1 MGSSFPHA
9 VQHASSRCPEGTSSL
24 QQQRHL
30 VNKLSEN
37 GSSSRHVRSTNAA
50 ILLRGQRSSYRLLY
64 SNRTRRSPQRNLKIR
79 CCEAGAAEVDILVPE
94 GGATLGVPFEHTD
107 FNAVRPYRESP
118 ELSRSFTGSE
128 ALIAEED
135 TLARLLDYPSKN
147 VNEFTRPL
155 TNKEEPLQFV
165 DDNEE
170 KNLLQQMWDI
180 VVFAGPALGIWLSG
194 PLMSLIDTAV
204 VGKNSS
210 LELAAL
216 GPGTVF
222 CDQLGY
228 VFMFL
233 SVATSNLIATSLAKQ
248 DEARAAQHLSR
259 LLFVALVAGVGMFL
273 FTGAF
278 AELFLKKFVGP
289 ENMGLVSA
297 AFSYVKIRGYAWP
310 AILVGMVAQSASLG
324 MQDSWG
330 PLKVLAV
337 ASFVN
342 LFGDI
347 LLCTYLGQGIAG
359 AAWATMVSQYIGGFL
374 MLRSLKKKGYSL
386 ALAIP
391 STNELLHMV
400 EIAAPVLLTML
411 SKVSFYALITYL
423 STSLGAVT
431 LGAHQVMIG
440 IYSTCTVSGEPLC
453 QTAQSFMPAYIQGK
467 NPNRKKAQLLL
478 KSLLLIGGILGIS
491 LGFFALNFPWLF
503 PQVFTN
509 DAAVISQMRAVS
521 IPFFCALV
529 TTPPLLS
536 LEGTLLAG
544 RDLKFLSLSM
554 LTCFIG
560 GSAMLTAFKQMGFGL
575 QGFWWTLFCFQSAR
589 FLSSYWRLQSAKSV
603 LRDPEPK
610 LKAV

>member
-1 MGSSFPHA
+1 MGSSFLHA
-9 VQHASSRCPEGTSSL
+9 VQHANAQCFGGSSSA
-24 QQQRHL
+24 HFH
-30 VNKLSEN
+30 VNKLSRN
-37 GSSSRHVRSTNAA
+37 VTRSTSVAF
-50 ILLRGQRSSYRLLY
+50 LLRGQKS
-64 SNRTRRSPQRNLKIR
+64 RSPFVASKLTKRPLQRSLQRKFKLR
-79 CCEAGAAEVDILVPE
+79 CCEVGAAEVEILVPE
-94 GGATLGVPFEHTD
+94 GGATLGVPLEHT
-107 FNAVRPYRESP
+107 NINVVRSFQESP
-118 ELSRSFTGSE
+118 ELSRPFRASE
-128 ALIAEED
+128 APYAEEG
-135 TLARLLDYPSKN
+135 TSARVLDFPATG
-147 VNEFTRPL
+147 VNEATQPRVHG
-155 TNKEEPLQFV
+155 EETVLPFN
-165 DDNEE
+165 DNED
-170 KNLLQQMWDI
+170 KSLFQQMWDI

-204 VGKNSS
+204 VGNNSS

-248 DEARAAQHLSR
+248 DETRAAQHLSR
-259 LLFVALVAGVGMFL
+259 LLFVALVCGIGMFVI
-273 FTGAF
+273 TGAC
-278 AELFLKKFVGP
+278 AEPFLKRFAGP
-289 ENMGLVSA
+289 ENAGLVSA
-297 AFSYVKIRGYAWP
+297 AFSYVKIRGFAWP
-310 AILVGMVAQSASLG
+310 AVLVGMVAQSASLG

-359 AAWATMVSQYIGGFL
+359 AAWATMASQYVGGFL

-386 ALAIP
+386 ALAVP
-391 STNELLHMV
+391 SPKELLHMV

-453 QTAQSFMPAYIQGK
+453 QTAQSFMPAFIQGK
-467 NPNRKKAQLLL
+467 NPNRRKAQMLL

-491 LGFFALNFPWLF
+491 LGCFALNFPWVF
-503 PQVFTN
+503 PQVFTS
-509 DAAVISQMRAVS
+509 DAAIISQMRAVS
-521 IPFFCALV
+521 APFFCALV

-554 LTCFIG
+554 LSCFIG
-560 GSAMLTAFKQMGFGL
+560 GSAMLLASRKLALGL
-575 QGFWWTLFCFQSAR
+575 PGFWWTLACFQSAR

-603 LRDPEPK
+603 LRDPAPK
-610 LKAV
+610 LA